1 MFSIYA
7 VGVVKGYK
15 RETRTAIHAVVDFRD
30 APAIAGPSMTSV
42 LDSFTGNGAPSASA
56 SASASA
62 TNTAYPMTGS
72 GPMTTGPITA
82 ATAIGAG
89 GQIIYFHIE

>member
-30 APAIAGPSMTSV
+30 APEVSGPSITSI
-42 LDSFTGNGAPSASA
+42 LDSFTGHAAASA

-62 TNTAYPMTGS
+62 TNTAYPTS
-72 GPMTTGPITA
+72 GNGATTSGPITA
-82 ATAIGAG
+82 ATAANAG
-89 GQIIYFHIE
+89 GQIIFFHIE